1 MFDYDTQDNKGNK
14 SSKNHYVLNNKDLK
28 GVKKLLEFYL
38 QDYFDQIIQTKNKV
52 KPYITQSWFNYTNK
66 EENHHMHSHQNS
78 HLSGVLYVDTDETD
92 CITFHRRTDNGFKFE
107 PKDYNPFNCITNTVP
122 VRAGDVLIFPST
134 MVHSVPTRFKGE
146 EPRVSIAFNTW
157 VKGTLGDNDNMTELK
172 I

>member
-1 MFDYDTQDNKGNK
+1 
-14 SSKNHYVLNNKDLK
+14 
-28 GVKKLLEFYL
+28 
-38 QDYFDQIIQTKNKV
+38 
-52 KPYITQSWFNYTNK
+52 
-66 EENHHMHSHQNS
+66 MHSHQNS
-78 HLSGVLYVDTDETD
+78 HLSGVLYVEADETD

-122 VRAGDVLIFPST
+122 VRGGDVLIFPST